1 MRVLEMLTNAIFA
14 KRQAVFVGFAEKFLV
29 KVNKEGK
36 LIETNK
42 KKEACSVDELQQT
55 LLVFNPVESKED
67 K

>member
-1 MRVLEMLTNAIFA
+1 MLTNAIFA

-29 KVNKEGK
+29 KVNKEGI

-55 LLVFNPVESKED
+55 ILDFNPVESKED

>member
-1 MRVLEMLTNAIFA
+1 MLTNAIFA